1 MRVIIRGGAHI
12 LLIIFT
18 KSRNYIR
25 KGENFHLNGARVL
38 FQKVVQV
45 SLFEKAGIVTA
56 FDVNG
61 VDLQEATGTVSA
73 RFHFDFCYLH

>member
-1 MRVIIRGGAHI
+1 MRIIIGGGANKLI
-12 LLIIFT
+12 IIFT
-18 KSRNYIR
+18 KSRNFIR

-56 FDVNG
+56 FDVNA
-61 VDLQEATGTVSA
+61 VDLQEATGTDSA
-73 RFHFDFCYLH
+73 RIHFDFCCVH